1 MTIIGFD
8 VSKKELVRVRTDKS
22 TLVRDKI
29 IINNNPESIQTFME
43 EAKSKYPYLLVA
55 SEATADYHRNLAAYC
70 LKSNIPFRLINP
82 ILTKLPEPQLER
94 RRRI

>member
-29 IINNNPESIQTFME
+29 IINNN
-43 EAKSKYPYLLVA
+43 LVRKTI
-55 SEATADYHRNLAAYC
+55 SGKQGR
-70 LKSNIPFRLINP
+70 
-82 ILTKLPEPQLER
+82 
-94 RRRI
+94 